1 MRKMEESLK
10 ETLIL
15 LASQKYSQTA
25 FNEMRIIIKSV
36 GFQGA
41 KNSRT
46 LVVDTSL
53 PPNF

>member
-25 FNEMRIIIKSV
+25 FNEMRIIITSV